1 MCVFFLFFFSIL
13 SEMSDGDD
21 FIIVM
26 TKEWTVGKIA
36 FKMWWQIRAYNWK
49 RTCNFTKKISQNPV

>member
-1 MCVFFLFFFSIL
+1 
-13 SEMSDGDD
+13 MSDGDD

-49 RTCNFTKKISQNPV
+49 RTCNFTKKK